1 MRTSKAVL
9 IALGLLLSGAI
20 SNQIAAQTY
29 NKLTKLM
36 FNQPVTIPG
45 KVLPAGTYTFTIAD
59 SAGTRYI
66 VQIWN
71 ADKTSLITTIMAIP
85 AYRLTPTDETVIDFE
100 EPLSNTPQAIKAWFY
115 PGSHY
120 GVEFVY
126 PK

>member
-29 NKLTKLM
+29 NKLTKLI

-71 ADKTSLITTIMAIP
+71 ANKTSLITTIIAIP
-85 AYRLTPTDETVIDFE
+85 NYRLTPTDETVIDFE
-100 EPLSNTPQAIKAWFY
+100 EPLSNTPRAIKAWFY